1 MESSAARLKIALIR
15 ASYTDFGGA
24 EQAMVRTLQALSAED
39 VDITLVTR
47 RWQETPGVHA
57 ILCNPFYL
65 GALWRDW
72 SFARAACRA
81 AAEGRFDL
89 VQSHER
95 LPCCDVYRAGN
106 GVHEEWLAQR
116 RRGMGAL
123 GRLALAFNP
132 YHRFVSGIERRMFA
146 SERLKAVICNSA
158 MVKDEI
164 REWFDVPE
172 HKLHVIYS
180 GVDTERFHPR
190 LRGGDGG
197 GAGGGE
203 RGGGGGGER
212 GGRERSRR
220 ELGVPP
226 EATVFLYVGSGFERK
241 GVQPL
246 LEAMAGLAPQSH
258 LLVVGKDK
266 RAGAFEREA
275 ARLGVAAR
283 VHFTGPLKDVTGAYA
298 AADAF
303 VLPTLYDPF
312 PNAVLEAM
320 ACGLAVITSTK
331 SGGAEL
337 VEEGVSGYVCDA
349 LDVPRLREGMRRL
362 ESRPQREAMGAEARR
377 RVEPFTLQRMADRYL
392 ALYRSI
398 LGK

>member
-1 MESSAARLKIALIR
+1 MVSSAARLKIALIR
-15 ASYTDFGGA
+15 AAYTDFGGA

-39 VDITLVTR
+39 LDITLVTR
-47 RWQETPGVHA
+47 RWRETAGVRA
-57 ILCNPFYL
+57 VICDPFYA

-72 SFARAACRA
+72 SFARAACRIA
-81 AAEGRFDL
+81 ADGRFDL

-106 GVHEEWLAQR
+106 GVHQEWLKQR
-116 RRGMGAL
+116 RRRMGPL
-123 GRLALAFNP
+123 GRLGIALNP

-146 SERLKAVICNSA
+146 SDRLKAVICNSA

-164 REWFDVPE
+164 RAWFDVPE
-172 HKLHVIYS
+172 HKLHVVYS

-190 LRGGDGG
+190 LR
-197 GAGGGE
+197 E
-203 RGGGGGGER
+203 
-212 GGRERSRR
+212 GRDETRR
-220 ELGVPP
+220 ALGLPQD
-226 EATVFLYVGSGFERK
+226 ATVFLYVGSGFARK
-241 GVQPL
+241 GVQAL

-266 RAGAFEREA
+266 RAAAFAREA
-275 ARLGVAAR
+275 HRLGVAGR
-283 VHFTGPLKDVTGAYA
+283 VHFAGPLKDVTGAYA

-312 PNAVLEAM
+312 PNVVLEAM
-320 ACGLAVITSTK
+320 ACGLAVVTSTK

-337 VEEGVSGYVCDA
+337 VEEGVTGYVRDA
-349 LDVPRLREGMRRL
+349 LDVPGLRESMQRL

-398 LGK
+398 LGR

>member
-1 MESSAARLKIALIR
+1 MGPTARLRIALVR

-24 EQAMVRTLQALSAED
+24 EQAALRTLQALAGQD
-39 VDITLVTR
+39 VDLTLITR
-47 RWQETPGVHA
+47 RWREVPGVRA
-57 ILCNPFYL
+57 AVRDPFYV

-81 AAEGRFDL
+81 AAEGGFDL

-106 GVHEEWLAQR
+106 GVHEEWLRQR
-116 RRGMGAL
+116 RRAL
-123 GRLALAFNP
+123 GPFGRLAIALNP

-146 SERLKAVICNSA
+146 SARLKAVICNSA
-158 MVKDEI
+158 MVKEEI
-164 REWFDVPE
+164 RAWFGVPAE
-172 HKLHVIYS
+172 KLHVIYS

-190 LRGGDGG
+190 LR
-197 GAGGGE
+197 AAE
-203 RGGGGGGER
+203 HAAARAR
-212 GGRERSRR
+212 FAI
-220 ELGVPP
+220 PAQ
-226 EATVFLYVGSGFERK
+226 ATLFLYVGSGFERK
-241 GVQPL
+241 GVGPL

-266 RAGAFEREA
+266 RQRAFERRAEA
-275 ARLGVAAR
+275 LGIAGR
-283 VHFTGPLKDVTGAYA
+283 VRFTGPLREVTQAYA

-312 PNAVLEAM
+312 PNVVLEAM
-320 ACGLAVITSTK
+320 ACGLPVVTSTK

-337 VEEGVSGYVCDA
+337 IEEGANGFVCDA
-349 LDVPRLREGMRRL
+349 LDVAKLRDAMRRL
-362 ESRPQREAMGAEARR
+362 EAPGTREAMGAHARA

-392 ALYRSI
+392 ELYRRV
-398 LGK
+398 LPAAA

>member
-1 MESSAARLKIALIR
+1 MAPTARLRIALVR

-24 EQAMVRTLQALSAED
+24 EQAALRTLQALAGEG
-39 VDITLVTR
+39 VELALITR
-47 RWQETPGVHA
+47 RWREMAGVQA
-57 ILCNPFYL
+57 LVCNPFYA

-106 GVHEEWLAQR
+106 GVHGEWLRQR
-116 RRGMGAL
+116 RRALGPL
-123 GRLALAFNP
+123 GRLAIALSP

-146 SERLKAVICNSA
+146 SPRLKAVICNSA
-158 MVKDEI
+158 MVKEEI
-164 REWFDVPE
+164 RAWFGVPAE
-172 HKLHVIYS
+172 KLHVIYS

-190 LRGGDGG
+190 LREQ
-197 GAGGGE
+197 E
-203 RGGGGGGER
+203 RA
-212 GGRERSRR
+212 
-220 ELGVPP
+220 
-226 EATVFLYVGSGFERK
+226 EARKRFRIPAQATLFLYVGSGFERK
-241 GVQPL
+241 GVGPL
-246 LEAMAGLAPQSH
+246 LEAMAGLAPESH

-266 RAGAFEREA
+266 RQHAFERQA
-275 ARLGVAAR
+275 AALGIAGR
-283 VHFTGPLKDVTGAYA
+283 VRFTGPLREVTQAYA

-312 PNAVLEAM
+312 PNVVLEAM
-320 ACGLAVITSTK
+320 ACGLPVVTSTK

-337 VEEGVSGYVCDA
+337 IEEGVNGFVCDA
-349 LDVPRLREGMRRL
+349 LDVGKLRAAMHRL
-362 ESRPQREAMGAEARR
+362 ETPAAREAMGAQART

-392 ALYRSI
+392 ELYRRV
-398 LGK
+398 LFAPA

>member
-1 MESSAARLKIALIR
+1 MRIALIR
-15 ASYTDFGGA
+15 AAYTDFGGA
-24 EQAMVRTLQALSAED
+24 EQATVRTLQALSAED

-47 RWQETPGVHA
+47 RWRETPGVHA
-57 ILCNPFYL
+57 VLCNPFYL

-116 RRGMGAL
+116 RRRMGAL
-123 GRLALAFNP
+123 GRLAIAISP

-164 REWFDVPE
+164 RKWFGVRE

-190 LRGGDGG
+190 LRGGDG
-197 GAGGGE
+197 E
-203 RGGGGGGER
+203 RGDGER
-212 GGRERSRR
+212 GGRERARR

-226 EATVFLYVGSGFERK
+226 EATVFLSVGSGFERK

-246 LEAMAGLAPQSH
+246 LEAMTGLAPESH

-266 RAGAFEREA
+266 RAGAFERAA
-275 ARLGVAAR
+275 ARLGIANR

-349 LDVPRLREGMRRL
+349 LDVPRLREAMRRL
-362 ESRPQREAMGAEARR
+362 ESRPQREAMGARARQ

-398 LGK
+398 LGR

>member
-1 MESSAARLKIALIR
+1 MEASARPAARLRIALIR
-15 ASYTDFGGA
+15 AAYTDFGGA
-24 EQAMVRTLQALSAED
+24 EQAMVRTLQALSAEN

-47 RWQETPGVHA
+47 RWRETPGVRA
-57 ILCNPFYL
+57 VICDPFYL

-72 SFARAACRA
+72 SFARAACRIA
-81 AAEGRFDL
+81 ADQRFDL

-106 GVHEEWLAQR
+106 GVHEEWLKQR
-116 RRGMGAL
+116 RRRMGAL
-123 GRLALAFNP
+123 GRLGLALNP
-132 YHRFVSGIERRMFA
+132 YHRFVAGIERRMFA
-146 SERLKAVICNSA
+146 SARLKAVICNSA

-164 REWFDVPE
+164 RAWFGVPE

-180 GVDTERFHPR
+180 GVDTDRFHAR
-190 LRGGDGG
+190 LRT
-197 GAGGGE
+197 E
-203 RGGGGGGER
+203 
-212 GGRERSRR
+212 GRERARR

-266 RAGAFEREA
+266 RAGAFAREA
-275 ARLGVAAR
+275 VRLDVASR

-312 PNAVLEAM
+312 PNVVLEAM
-320 ACGLAVITSTK
+320 ACGLAVVTSTK

-337 VEEGVSGYVCDA
+337 VEEGVTGYVVDA
-349 LDVPRLREGMRRL
+349 LDVRGLRESMQRL

-377 RVEPFTLQRMADRYL
+377 RVEPFTLAHMADRYL

-398 LGK
+398 LAG